1 MPPLLALT
9 AEIISNTAGA
19 GGLRSDLGRLT
30 SEFLSS
36 PQTCPDLHRMCT
48 AISAL
53 PLARIAVAGAES
65 IHVMKVAA
73 EVCPLCEGTGW
84 KSVANGSDRRVTR
97 CDCRVQA
104 RSEALLKAARIP
116 KRYEHCELSNF
127 DYEGPHQALFPAR
140 MAACKFVEE
149 YPVDNTGLLLIGTIG
164 VGKTHLAVGIIK
176 ELILSKG
183 IGCLFYDYRELLKEI
198 QNSYNES
205 VRATELEVLRPVF
218 ETEVLVLD
226 ELGAVKPTEWVW
238 DTVSL
243 ILNTRYN
250 NNRTTIIT
258 TNYPD
263 DAARDSNGTTEFARA
278 HRAAR
283 SETLGD
289 RIGERMRS
297 RLHEMCRIV
306 KMEGADFRQT
316 YRSASF
322 R

>member
-1 MPPLLALT
+1 
-9 AEIISNTAGA
+9 
-19 GGLRSDLGRLT
+19 
-30 SEFLSS
+30 
-36 PQTCPDLHRMCT
+36 
-48 AISAL
+48 
-53 PLARIAVAGAES
+53 
-65 IHVMKVAA
+65 MKVAA
-73 EVCPLCEGTGW
+73 EVCPFCEGTGW

-205 VRATELEVLRPVF
+205 VKATELDVAP
-218 ETEVLVLD
+218 
-226 ELGAVKPTEWVW
+226 
-238 DTVSL
+238 
-243 ILNTRYN
+243 
-250 NNRTTIIT
+250 
-258 TNYPD
+258 
-263 DAARDSNGTTEFARA
+263 
-278 HRAAR
+278 
-283 SETLGD
+283 
-289 RIGERMRS
+289 
-297 RLHEMCRIV
+297 
-306 KMEGADFRQT
+306 
-316 YRSASF
+316 
-322 R
+322 